1 MNIARHFSFR
11 DRVVSFTLEPVEDV
25 FEVRVPRLQIL
36 RHKNMDRPE
45 ASDEHLVIH
54 ETIETDRR
62 ALRREIMQFWQVLS
76 EHMDTLECNFS
87 NEHGSALSYHKSL
100 PRLPSA
106 DDAYSFD
113 DDDGMVTPK
122 GVPSKL
128 PPLPPNTPRT
138 PQPVSSKQSYP
149 FPSGTDGLPPRSS
162 AASSPNGLPPTPD
175 EHDSLALLTN
185 LRHAFQRTEQSLYS
199 ELSHTPVSTLND
211 VRRSFHSAA
220 RGATKRLSAW
230 EVKHTPK
237 QATAPAV
244 MAQCEPE
251 WWRSGCHAVPGGNVI
266 VREDDWGSIIAF
278 TLRLVPANDFNLDCA
293 Y

>member
-11 DRVVSFTLEPVEDV
+11 DRIVSFTLEPVEDV

-36 RHKNMDRPE
+36 RHKNLDRPE
-45 ASDEHLVIH
+45 ASDDDLVIH
-54 ETIETDRR
+54 ETIETERR

-87 NEHGSALSYHKSL
+87 DEHHSSLSYHKSL

-113 DDDGMVTPK
+113 DDGTVTPK
-122 GVPSKL
+122 GGPSKL

-138 PQPVSSKQSYP
+138 PGAFSSKQSYP
-149 FPSGTDGLPPRSS
+149 FPSNADGLPPCPSTPF
-162 AASSPNGLPPTPD
+162 SPDGFPPTSD

-199 ELSHTPVSTLND
+199 ELSHTPISTLND

-230 EVKHTPK
+230 EAKHTPK
-237 QATAPAV
+237 QASVPSV
-244 MAQCEPE
+244 IAQNEPE

-278 TLRLVPANDFNLDCA
+278 TLR
-293 Y
+293 